1 MPNQKRC
8 FDCRK
13 NQKNIF
19 DEEAVVTRDKINRN
33 MLDKNVFLIVIKV
46 KVSLIVIKI
55 TAFYNQL

>member
-19 DEEAVVTRDKINRN
+19 DEKAVVTRDKINRN
-33 MLDKNVFLIVIKV
+33 MLDKNVFLIVIK
-46 KVSLIVIKI
+46 IKG
-55 TAFYNQL
+55 FLNSY

>member
-19 DEEAVVTRDKINRN
+19 EEKALVTRDKIKRN
-33 MLDKNVFLIVIKV
+33 MLDKKAFLIVIKV
-46 KVSLIVIKI
+46 TVSLIVIKI
-55 TAFYNQL
+55 TAFYN